1 MPIVIQSEAQL
12 KTPFLSFLPKMSS
25 APPWANEEAIREEL
39 FSTERLEQHA
49 ESLAGAQSVSS
60 QPERGRPLA
69 KRLRDNDEALLEA
82 YRVIAAAIQD
92 KRPITPAGEWLID
105 NFHIA
110 EDQIREI
117 RTDLPPSYY
126 HQLPKLVE
134 GPFKGY
140 PRIFEVAWAFV
151 AHTDSR
157 FEAEMLR
164 RFVLAYQRVQPLTI
178 GELWALAITIR
189 IVLVENLRR
198 LADLIVG
205 SQTSRDAANALA
217 GRLLGVATGSPEP
230 ADAALRQLARLT
242 LTRSFTVQLVQRLR
256 DEDPATTPALLWLD
270 QRLSSQGTNADEIVR
285 EELQRQGAAN
295 VTVRNIITSMRLI
308 SELDWREFFESVSLV
323 DEAVRAGSDF
333 AGMDFP
339 TRDRY
344 RRAIEELARGSGR
357 SEINVAGET
366 ILTAKRAESERQT
379 GTAEPDPR
387 RCDPGYYLIGG
398 GRRAFEK
405 QLGFRAPMKDWLIR
419 ANAAVGI
426 SGYLVTVALAAGLLL
441 ALALLAVSL
450 SGTDGRFFLPLAFLG
465 LFISVDAAITLVNR
479 AVTHR
484 FGPAALAGLELR
496 DGVSRQ
502 FRTIVVVPALLT
514 TRVAVDELI
523 ERLEVH
529 YLASPDG
536 EIQFGLLS
544 DWTDSPTERAA
555 DDEELLG
562 AAIEGIVRLNR
573 QYGPALDGPR
583 FFLFHRRRIWNE
595 GQGKWIGWERKRGKL
610 HELNRLLRGATDTSF
625 LEIGGGRPTAPS
637 GVRYVITLD
646 TDTRLPMGAAK
657 RLIGKM
663 AHPLNRPRLDP
674 ECRRVVEGYGVLQPR
689 VTQSLPTAQDGSVFQ
704 RVFSSANGI
713 DPYASAVS
721 DVYQDLFE
729 EGSYSGK
736 GIYDVDVFEAALN
749 GRIAESTILSH
760 DLLEGL
766 FVRAGLVSDVEVFE
780 DFPSRYDVAA
790 ARQHRWARGDWQLLP
805 WIIGRGPA
813 TGGGP
818 GRRDIPLLGR
828 WKLADNLRRTLTAPA
843 GFLALLTGWFLL
855 PPLAASF
862 WCAFVLLPF
871 LLTAILP
878 LVARLI
884 PRRSGITTGSHF
896 RAFRLDLR
904 VALLQ
909 FGLHAAL
916 LAHQAWLMFDAIVR
930 TLSRLYRRRELL
942 EWVTAAAA
950 GSDRELELVGFY
962 RRMLG
967 AVALAACGAFV
978 VAYADHGS
986 WLLAAPLVG
995 AWMLSPAIAW
1005 WVSRAPRPDQ
1015 SSLSDTESESLRLIA
1030 RRTWHFFA
1038 TFVTTEDHMLPPDN
1052 FQEDP
1057 RPVLAHRTSPT
1068 NLGLYLLSILAARD
1082 FGWLGITSAVDRLE
1096 ETLRTMNR
1104 LERFR
1109 GHFFNW
1115 YDTHDL
1121 HPLEPKY
1128 ISSVD
1133 SGNLAGHLIVL
1144 RSACREMVAAPVIG
1158 PEPFAGIADAVKLA
1172 RGSLD
1177 ALSSDRRISE
1187 IARKQLQIALDS
1199 LAASLKSPAESP
1211 AEFAVR
1217 LSNLG
1222 RQSEALPGLAQ
1233 ALVEEGDSD
1242 IAGRADVVTWT
1253 EAVASSVQCH
1263 QRDVDGLLPWIH
1275 LTARE
1280 ASPGAAKSI
1289 SRVITRTEMFDPIS
1303 SSALAL
1309 GDLPDHCQTLIEKLV
1324 QQRADLTSNGA
1335 VYDVA
1340 QLDRIITAL
1349 EQSAIAAQSLIRRIA
1364 SLDEVAGNMFDE
1376 MQFGFLLDPARQLLS
1391 IGYQSS
1397 EGALDPSCYDLL
1409 ASEARLASFI
1419 AIAKGDIAPKH
1430 WFKLGRAVTP
1440 IDHGSAL
1447 ISWSGS
1453 MFEYLMPELVMR
1465 EPAASLLHQ
1474 TARLIVSRQIEYGA
1488 QLGVPW
1494 GISES
1499 AYNLRDVELTYQ
1511 YSNFGVPGLGLKRG
1525 LSKNIVVAPYATAL
1539 ASMIEPAAA
1548 VRNFSRL
1555 AEAGACGRYGWY
1567 EALDYTSERL
1577 PEGKSVAIVRAY
1589 MAHHQ
1594 GMGLVAIANTLRGG
1608 TMRTRFHA
1616 SPVVQA
1622 TELLL
1627 QERPP
1632 RDVAAKWV
1640 RAEEVSQTI
1649 QVREL
1654 VPSILRRFRSPHDR
1668 IPRMHLLSNNRYTV
1682 MMTAAGSGFSRW
1694 RNLAVSRWRE
1704 DVTCDSWGSYIYLR
1718 DVENGSVW
1726 SAGYQPSGA
1735 KPDNYEVA
1743 FSEDR
1748 VEIARRD
1755 GTLTTTLDVV
1765 VSPEEDGE
1773 VRRVS
1778 ISNLGTRTREI
1789 ELTSYSEVVLAPPG
1803 DDAAHPAF
1811 SKLFVHTEFVPE
1823 LGALLATRR
1832 KRAPDEPDVWA
1843 AHLAVLE
1850 GEATDELQFETDRAR
1865 FLGRGNGVRSPV
1877 SLSSGRPLSNTVGT
1891 VLDPIFSIRRR
1902 VRIPR
1907 GATVRLSFWTLLA
1920 RSRDE
1925 VMSLADK
1932 HHDVA
1937 AFERAA
1943 TLAWTQAQV
1952 QLHHLGITSDEAH
1965 LFQRLANRVLY
1976 SDPTLRPSPEIL
1988 KRNDLGPSAL
1998 WAHGISGDLPIVLCR
2013 IDEAEDL
2020 ETVRQLIRAHYYW
2033 RMKHLAVDLVIVNER
2048 TTSYV
2053 QDLQTDLESVVRV
2066 TLSRSQPE
2074 KDGAPG
2080 TVFLL
2085 RADLLSVE
2093 VRTLL
2098 QTVARVVIVSRGG
2111 GLAEQVKRLQDIAPA
2126 AEPPRLKPR
2135 SASLPELV
2143 TPPQLEF
2150 FNGIGG
2156 FDQDGREYVTILDG
2170 EQVTP
2175 APWVNV
2181 IANPSF
2187 GFQVS
2192 AEGSGYTWSV
2202 NSRENQLTPWSND
2215 PVSDSPGEVIYVRD
2229 EDNGD
2234 LWTAT
2239 ALPIRDNASRYIA
2252 RHGQGYSRF
2261 EHVSHGI
2268 ALDLLQ
2274 FVPPDDPVKISRLKI
2289 KNVSGRRRRLSITAY
2304 VEWVLGP
2311 SRTACAPYVVTEI
2324 HPETGALL
2332 ARNPWRMEFGSR
2344 VAFADLA
2351 GRQTACSGDR
2361 TEFLGRNG
2369 TFAVPAALANR
2380 TPLSNR
2386 VGAGLDPCGV
2396 LQTAIEIPANGEAE
2410 ITFLL
2415 GEAAT
2420 RAESVSLVE
2429 RYRTANL
2436 DEVFRDVARYWDH
2449 ALGAVQVRTPD
2460 RAMDILLNRWLLY
2473 QTIVCRLWARAGFY
2487 QASGAYGFRD
2497 QLQDGM
2503 ALCLS
2508 KPGLTR
2514 EHLLRAAARQFAEG
2528 DVQHWWLPSSGKGI
2542 RTRVSDDLLWLPYA
2556 AAQYVTV
2563 TGDLTV
2569 LDEQIA
2575 FLDGMTLAD
2584 DEQDAFFQ
2592 PMPSDERATLFEHCA
2607 RSLDRSLA
2615 LGPHG
2620 LPLIGGG
2627 DWNDGL
2633 NRVGAGGQG
2642 ESIWLGWF
2650 LHATIASFVAFAD
2663 QRGQHDRAASWRQHA
2678 ISLHDALERE
2688 GWDGGWY
2695 RRGYF
2700 DDGTPLGSA
2709 SNSECRIDSIA
2720 QSWGVLSG
2728 AADPERAA
2736 RAMAAVDEN
2745 LMLRDEGL
2753 ALLFTPPFDQTTLD
2767 PGYIKGYPPGI
2778 RENGGQYT
2786 HAAIW
2791 SVQALAKLGD
2801 GDKAAELLALLNPI
2815 NHARTY
2821 TAAQRYKVE
2830 PYVVCADV
2838 YSVPPHV
2845 GQGGWTWYTGSA
2857 GWMYRAG
2864 LESILGFYVEGTTLR
2879 LDPCV
2884 PRAWRDFEIVFCHH
2898 TTQYEVFVENHAG
2911 VCRGIARLELD
2922 DQALPHGSTH
2932 ITLVDDGAIHH
2943 VRVIL
2948 G

>member
-1 MPIVIQSEAQL
+1 MPIVMENEAHLRRRFSRFLL
-12 KTPFLSFLPKMSS
+12 KKSS
-25 APPWANEEAIREEL
+25 GPPWADEEAIREEL
-39 FSTERLEQHA
+39 FSIERLEQHA
-49 ESLAGAQSVSS
+49 ESLAAAQSVSS
-60 QPERGRPLA
+60 RPERGRPLA
-69 KRLRDNDEALLEA
+69 KRVRDNDEALLDA
-82 YRVIAAAIQD
+82 YRVIAAAIAA
-92 KRPITPAGEWLID
+92 KRPITPAAEWLID
-105 NFHIA
+105 NFHLA

-126 HQLPKLVE
+126 RQLPKLAQ
-134 GPFKGY
+134 GPFSGY
-140 PRIFEVAWAFV
+140 PRIFEIAWAFV

-189 IVLVENLRR
+189 VVLVENLRR

-205 SQTSRDAANALA
+205 SQASRDAADALA
-217 GRLLGVATGSPEP
+217 ERLLGEGIKSPEST
-230 ADAALRQLARLT
+230 AVALRQFTHLP
-242 LTRSFTVQLVQRLR
+242 LTRSFAVQLVQRLR
-256 DEDPATTPALLWLD
+256 NEDPATTPALLWLD
-270 QRLSSQGTNADEIVR
+270 ERLSLQGTNADEIVR
-285 EELQRQGAAN
+285 EEHRRQGAAN
-295 VTVRNIITSMRLI
+295 VTVRNIVTSMRLI
-308 SELDWREFFESVSLV
+308 SELDWADFFESVSLV
-323 DEAVRAGSDF
+323 DEALRAGSDF
-333 AGMDFP
+333 AAMDFP

-357 SEINVAGET
+357 SEIDVVREA
-366 ILTAKRAESERQT
+366 ILIAKRAET

-387 RCDPGYYLIGG
+387 WRDPGYYLIGQ
-398 GRRAFEK
+398 GRRAFERE
-405 QLGFRAPMKDWLIR
+405 LGFRVPMKDWLIR

-426 SGYLVTVALAAGLLL
+426 AGYLVTVALAAGLLL
-441 ALALLAVSL
+441 ALAILAVGFAGANGWL
-450 SGTDGRFFLPLAFLG
+450 FLPLAFLG
-465 LFISVDAAITLVNR
+465 LFVSIDAAITLVNR
-479 AVTHR
+479 GVTSR
-484 FGPAALAGLELR
+484 FGPAVLPGIELR
-496 DGVSRQ
+496 DGISSE
-502 FRTIVVVPALLT
+502 FRTIVVMPTLLT
-514 TRVAVDELI
+514 TRAAIDELI
-523 ERLEVH
+523 ERLEIH

-536 EIQFGLLS
+536 DIQFALLS
-544 DWTDSPTERAA
+544 DWTDSATENAA

-573 QYGPALDGPR
+573 RYEPTPHGSR
-583 FFLFHRRRIWNE
+583 FFLFHRRRLWNE

-610 HELNRLLRGATDTSF
+610 HELNRLLRGATDTTF
-625 LEIGGGRPTAPS
+625 LAVGGRLPLVPP

-646 TDTRLPMGAAK
+646 TDTRLPIGAAK

-663 AHPLNRPRLDP
+663 AHPLNRPKLDP
-674 ECRRVVEGYGVLQPR
+674 VCRRVVEGYAVLQPR
-689 VTQSLPTAQDGSVFQ
+689 VTPSLPTARDGSIYQ
-704 RVFSSANGI
+704 RVFSSPTGI
-713 DPYASAVS
+713 DPYAAAVS

-736 GIYDVDVFEAALN
+736 GIYDVDIFEAALA
-749 GRIAESTILSH
+749 GRITESSVLSH
-760 DLLEGL
+760 DLLEGI
-766 FVRAGLVSDVEVFE
+766 FARAGLVSDVEVFE

-790 ARQHRWARGDWQLLP
+790 SRQHRWARGDWQLLP
-805 WIIGRGPA
+805 WIIGSGPA
-813 TGGGP
+813 ISGGSGRTGM
-818 GRRDIPLLGR
+818 PLLGR
-828 WKLADNLRRTLTAPA
+828 WKLADNLRRTLSAPA
-843 GFLALLTGWFLL
+843 SLLALLAGWILL
-855 PPLAASF
+855 APGAALL
-862 WCAFVLLPF
+862 WCGFVLLPF
-871 LLTAILP
+871 LLTAFLP
-878 LVARLI
+878 LVGRVI
-884 PRRSGITTGSHF
+884 PRSSRITTGSHF

-909 FGLHAAL
+909 FGLQMAL
-916 LAHQAWLMFDAIVR
+916 LAHQAWLMVDAIVR
-930 TLSRLYRRRELL
+930 TLSRLYRRRQLL

-950 GSDRELELVGFY
+950 GSDRELKLVGFY
-962 RRMLG
+962 RRMAG
-967 AVALAACGAFV
+967 AVALAACGAIA
-978 VAYADHGS
+978 VAYANHGT
-986 WLLAAPLVG
+986 WEIAAPLIA
-995 AWMLSPAIAW
+995 AWTLSPAIAW
-1005 WVSRAPRPDQ
+1005 WVSRALRPEQ
-1015 SSLSDTESESLRLIA
+1015 SLLSDAESKSLRLVA
-1030 RRTWHFFA
+1030 RRTWRFFE
-1038 TFVTTEDHMLPPDN
+1038 TFVTAEDNMLPPDN
-1052 FQEDP
+1052 FQDDP

-1068 NLGLYLLSILAARD
+1068 NLGLYLLSVLAARD

-1096 ETLRTMNR
+1096 ETLRTMSR

-1144 RSACREMVAAPVIG
+1144 RSACQDMVAAPVID
-1158 PEPFAGIADAVKLA
+1158 PRLLAGTADAVQLA

-1177 ALSSDRRISE
+1177 ALGSDDGISE

-1199 LAASLKSPAESP
+1199 LTASLKSSAESP
-1211 AEFAVR
+1211 ADFAVR
-1217 LSNLG
+1217 LSNLRG
-1222 RQSEALPGLAQ
+1222 QSGTLPDLARALFEEA
-1233 ALVEEGDSD
+1233 DSD
-1242 IAGRADVVTWT
+1242 VAGKAEVVTWT
-1253 EAVASSVQCH
+1253 EAIASSVQCH
-1263 QRDVDGLLPWIH
+1263 QRDIDGLLPWIQ
-1275 LTARE
+1275 LTAD
-1280 ASPGAAKSI
+1280 A
-1289 SRVITRTEMFDPIS
+1289 TIS
-1303 SSALAL
+1303 SSALTL
-1309 GDLPDHCQTLIEKLV
+1309 GDLPDHCQALIDRLAR
-1324 QQRADLTSNGA
+1324 QRADLSSNCA
-1335 VYDVA
+1335 VDDVA
-1340 QLDRIITAL
+1340 KYDRLVAAL
-1349 EQSAIAAQSLIRRIA
+1349 KQSSANAQALMRRITN
-1364 SLDEVAGNMFDE
+1364 LDELAGKMFDE
-1376 MQFGFLLDPARQLLS
+1376 MQFGFLLNSARQLLS
-1391 IGYQSS
+1391 IGYQAA

-1409 ASEARLASFI
+1409 ASEARLASFV

-1430 WFKLGRAVTP
+1430 WFKLARAVTP
-1440 IDHGSAL
+1440 IDSGAAL

-1465 EPAASLLHQ
+1465 EPAGSLLHQ

-1499 AYNLRDVELTYQ
+1499 AYNFRDLELTYQ

-1525 LSKNIVVAPYATAL
+1525 LSENIVVAPYATAL

-1548 VRNFSRL
+1548 VRNFARL
-1555 AEAGACGRYGWY
+1555 AEVGGCGQYGWY
-1567 EALDYTSERL
+1567 EALDYTPGRI
-1577 PEGKSVAIVRAY
+1577 PEGKSVAVVGAY

-1594 GMGLVAIANTLRGG
+1594 GMSLVAIANTLLGG

-1616 SPVVQA
+1616 NPIVQA
-1622 TELLL
+1622 SELLL

-1632 RDVAAKWV
+1632 RDVDVKWV
-1640 RAEEVSQTI
+1640 RAEEVSQTT

-1654 VPSILRRFRSPHDR
+1654 VPPMLRRFRSPHDR
-1668 IPRMHLLSNNRYTV
+1668 VPRSHLLSNGRYAV
-1682 MMTAAGSGFSRW
+1682 MITAAGSGYSRW
-1694 RNLAVSRWRE
+1694 RNLAVTRWRE
-1704 DVTCDSWGSYIYLR
+1704 DVTCDPWGSYVYLR
-1718 DVENGSVW
+1718 DVENGFVW

-1735 KPDNYEVA
+1735 RPDNYEVA

-1748 VEIARRD
+1748 AEITRRD
-1755 GTLTTTLDVV
+1755 GSLATTLDVV
-1765 VSPEEDGE
+1765 VSPEEDGD

-1778 ISNLGTRTREI
+1778 ISNLGVRTREI
-1789 ELTSYSEVVLAPPG
+1789 ELTSYSEIVLAPPS
-1803 DDAAHPAF
+1803 DDASHPAF
-1811 SKLFVHTEFVPE
+1811 SKLFVQTEFVPE

-1832 KRAPDEPDVWA
+1832 RRAPDEPEVWA

-1850 GEATDELQFETDRAR
+1850 GEATGELQFETDRAR
-1865 FLGRGNGVRSPV
+1865 FLGRGNGVGSPI
-1877 SLSSGRPLSNTVGT
+1877 SMSSGRPLSNTVGT

-1902 VRIPR
+1902 VRIPP
-1907 GATVRLSFWTLLA
+1907 GATVRLSFWTLVA

-1925 VMSLADK
+1925 VIGLADK

-1952 QLHHLGITSDEAH
+1952 QLHHLKITSDEAH

-1976 SDPTLRPSPEIL
+1976 SDLTLRPSPELL

-2013 IDEAEDL
+2013 IDEAEHL
-2020 ETVRQLIRAHYYW
+2020 ETVRQLIRAHSYW
-2033 RMKHLAVDLVIVNER
+2033 RMKQLAVDLVIVNER
-2048 TTSYV
+2048 STSYV
-2053 QDLQTDLESVVRV
+2053 QDLQSALESVVRV
-2066 TLSRSQPE
+2066 NLSRSPPQ

-2080 TVFLL
+2080 SVFLL
-2085 RADLLSVE
+2085 RADLLPVE

-2098 QTVARVVIVSRGG
+2098 QTVARVVIVSRRG
-2111 GLAEQVKRLQDIAPA
+2111 GLAEQVKRLQEITPA
-2126 AEPPRLKPR
+2126 AEPPRLAPR
-2135 SASLPELV
+2135 SVRPPEFV

-2156 FDQDGREYVTILDG
+2156 FDRDGREYVTILDG
-2170 EQVTP
+2170 DQVTP

-2202 NSRENQLTPWSND
+2202 NSRENQLTPQSND
-2215 PVSDSPGEVIYVRD
+2215 PVSDRPGEVIYVRD
-2229 EDNGD
+2229 QDSGD
-2234 LWTAT
+2234 VWTPT
-2239 ALPIRDNASRYIA
+2239 ALPIRDDASRYMA

-2274 FVPPDDPVKISRLKI
+2274 FVPLGDPIKISRLKI

-2311 SRTACAPYVVTEI
+2311 SRTTCAPYVVTEI
-2324 HPETGALL
+2324 DPKTGALL

-2351 GRQTACSGDR
+2351 GQQSSWSGDR
-2361 TEFLGRNG
+2361 TEFIGRNG
-2369 TFAVPAALANR
+2369 SFALPAALANR

-2396 LQTAIEIPANGEAE
+2396 LQTAVDIPANAEVE

-2420 RAESVSLVE
+2420 GAQALSLVE
-2429 RYRTANL
+2429 QYRAANL
-2436 DEVFRDVARYWDH
+2436 DDVFSDVGRYWDH
-2449 ALGAVQVRTPD
+2449 TLGTVQVRTPD
-2460 RAMDILLNRWLLY
+2460 RAMNILLNGWLLY
-2473 QTIVCRLWARAGFY
+2473 QTIVCRLWARSGFY

-2508 KPGLTR
+2508 QPGLTR
-2514 EHLLRAAARQFAEG
+2514 EHLLRAAARQFTEG

-2556 AAQYVTV
+2556 AAQYVTA

-2569 LDEQIA
+2569 LDEQVA
-2575 FLDGMTLAD
+2575 FLDGMTLAPH
-2584 DEQDAFFQ
+2584 EQDAFFQ

-2607 RSLDRSLA
+2607 RGLDRSLA
-2615 LGPHG
+2615 LGRHG

-2627 DWNDGL
+2627 DWNDGF

-2650 LHATIASFVAFAD
+2650 LCATIANFVAFAE
-2663 QRGQHDRAASWRQHA
+2663 QRGRHDRAAAWRQHA
-2678 ISLHDALERE
+2678 TSLIEALERE
-2688 GWDGGWY
+2688 GWDGDWY
-2695 RRGYF
+2695 RRGYY

-2709 SNSECRIDSIA
+2709 SSSECRIDSIA
-2720 QSWGVLSG
+2720 QSWGVISG
-2728 AADPERAA
+2728 AADQARAT

-2745 LMLRDEGL
+2745 LILRDDGL
-2753 ALLFTPPFDQTTLD
+2753 ALLFTPPFDRTKLD

-2801 GDKAAELLALLNPI
+2801 GDKAAELLSLLNPI
-2815 NHARTY
+2815 NHALTWA
-2821 TAAQRYKVE
+2821 AAQRYMVE
-2830 PYVVCADV
+2830 PYVVSADI
-2838 YSVPPHV
+2838 YAIPPHV
-2845 GQGGWTWYTGSA
+2845 GRGGWTWYTGSA

-2864 LESILGFYVEGTTLR
+2864 LESILGFTVEGATLR

-2884 PRAWRDFEIVFCHH
+2884 PRAWRDFEIVFRHK
-2898 TTQYEVFVENHAG
+2898 TTRYEVSVDNHAG
-2911 VCRGIARLELD
+2911 VCRGIVGLQLD
-2922 DQALPHGSTH
+2922 DHVLPHGSTH
-2932 ITLVDDGAIHH
+2932 ITLVDDGETHK

>member
-1 MPIVIQSEAQL
+1 
-12 KTPFLSFLPKMSS
+12 MSA
-25 APPWANEEAIREEL
+25 APPWADEEVIREEL
-39 FSTERLEQHA
+39 FSVERLEQHA
-49 ESLAGAQSVSS
+49 ESLAAAQSVSS
-60 QPERGRPLA
+60 RPERGRPLA
-69 KRLRDNDEALLEA
+69 KRVRDNDEALLEA
-82 YRVIAAAIQD
+82 YQTIAAAIKD
-92 KRPITPAGEWLID
+92 KRPITPAAEWLVD
-105 NFHIA
+105 NFHLV

-126 HQLPKLVE
+126 RQLPKLAE

-164 RFVLAYQRVQPLTI
+164 RFVSAYQHVQPLTI
-178 GELWALAITIR
+178 GELWALAISIR
-189 IVLVENLRR
+189 VVLVENLRR
-198 LADLIVG
+198 LSDLIVG
-205 SQTSRDAANALA
+205 SQTSRDAADALA
-217 GRLLGVATGSPEP
+217 ERLLGAGIKSPEP
-230 ADAALRQLARLT
+230 TAATLQPFANLP
-242 LTRSFTVQLVQRLR
+242 LTRSFAVQLVQRLR
-256 DEDPATTPALLWLD
+256 DEDPVTTPALLWLD
-270 QRLSSQGTNADEIVR
+270 QHLSSQGTNADEIVR
-285 EELQRQGAAN
+285 EEHRRQGAAN
-295 VTVRNIITSMRLI
+295 VTVRNIVTSMRLI
-308 SELDWREFFESVSLV
+308 SELDWAVFFESVSLA
-323 DEAVRAGSDF
+323 DEELRAGSDF
-333 AGMDFP
+333 AAMDFQ

-344 RRAIEELARGSGR
+344 RRAVEELARGSAN
-357 SEINVAGET
+357 SETDVARKVV
-366 ILTAKRAESERQT
+366 LNAKRAEADRQA

-387 RCDPGYYLIGG
+387 SWDPGYYLIGQ

-405 QLGFRAPMKDWLIR
+405 ELGFRAPLKDWLVR

-426 SGYLVTVALAAGLLL
+426 SGYLVTVAFAAGLLFTL
-441 ALALLAVSL
+441 ALFAVSVT
-450 SGTDGRFFLPLAFLG
+450 GADGWSFLPLVFLG
-465 LFISVDAAITLVNR
+465 LFVSVDAAITLVNR
-479 AVTHR
+479 AVTDR
-484 FGPAALAGLELR
+484 FGPAVLPGLELR
-496 DGVSRQ
+496 EGISSE
-502 FRTIVVVPALLT
+502 FRSIVVITTLLT
-514 TRVAVDELI
+514 SSAAIDELI
-523 ERLEVH
+523 ERLEIH

-536 EIQFGLLS
+536 DIRFALLS
-544 DWTDSPTERAA
+544 DWTDSATENAA
-555 DDEELLG
+555 GDEELLG
-562 AAIEGIVRLNR
+562 TAIEGIARLNG
-573 QYGPALDGPR
+573 QYGPASDGPR
-583 FFLFHRRRIWNE
+583 FFLLHRRRVWNE
-595 GQGKWIGWERKRGKL
+595 GQGKWIGRERKRGKL
-610 HELNRLLRGATDTSF
+610 HELNRLLRGATDTTF
-625 LEIGGGRPTAPS
+625 LSVGGLPPLVPS

-646 TDTRLPMGAAK
+646 TDTRLPIGAAK

-663 AHPLNRPRLDP
+663 AHPLNRPNLDP
-674 ECRRVVEGYGVLQPR
+674 ACRRVVEGYGVLQPR
-689 VTQSLPTAQDGSVFQ
+689 VTPSLPTAQDGSVYQ
-704 RVFSSANGI
+704 RVFSSPTGI
-713 DPYASAVS
+713 DPYAAAVS

-736 GIYDVDVFEAALN
+736 GIYDVDAFEAALA
-749 GRIAESTILSH
+749 GRIAESAVLSH
-760 DLLEGL
+760 DLLEGI
-766 FVRAGLVSDVEVFE
+766 FARAGLVSDVEVFE
-780 DFPSRYDVAA
+780 DFPSRYNVAA
-790 ARQHRWARGDWQLLP
+790 LRQHRWARGDWQLLP
-805 WIIGRGPA
+805 WIMGRGPA
-813 TGGGP
+813 SDGGLGRTG
-818 GRRDIPLLGR
+818 IPLLGR
-828 WKLADNLRRTLTAPA
+828 WKLADNLRRTLSAPA
-843 GFLALLTGWFLL
+843 SLLALLTGWILL
-855 PPLAASF
+855 PPGAALL
-862 WCAFVLLPF
+862 WCGFVLFPL
-871 LLTAILP
+871 LLTAFLP
-878 LVARLI
+878 LVARVI
-884 PRRSGITTGSHF
+884 PRRSGISTGSHF

-909 FGLHAAL
+909 FGLQVAL
-916 LAHQAWLMFDAIVR
+916 LAHQAWLMVDAIVR
-930 TLSRLYRRRELL
+930 TLSRLYRRRQLL

-950 GSDRELELVGFY
+950 DSNRELDLAGFY
-962 RRMLG
+962 RQMVG
-967 AVALAACGAFV
+967 AVALAACVAIA
-978 VAYADHGS
+978 VAYANHGT
-986 WLLAAPLVG
+986 WVFAAPLIA
-995 AWMLSPAIAW
+995 AWMLSPTIAW
-1005 WVSRAPRPDQ
+1005 WVSQAPRPEQ
-1015 SSLSDTESESLRLIA
+1015 SSLSDAELESLRLTA
-1030 RRTWHFFA
+1030 RRTWHFFEA
-1038 TFVTTEDHMLPPDN
+1038 FVTAEDNMLPPDN

-1068 NLGLYLLSILAARD
+1068 NLGLYLLSVLAARD

-1096 ETLRTMNR
+1096 ATLGTMTR

-1144 RSACREMVAAPVIG
+1144 RSACREMLAAPVIG
-1158 PEPFAGIADAVKLA
+1158 AEPLAGIADAVKLA
-1172 RGSLD
+1172 RS
-1177 ALSSDRRISE
+1177 ALSSDRRISQN
-1187 IARKQLQIALDS
+1187 AHKPLQIALDS
-1199 LAASLKSPAESP
+1199 LAALLNTPAKSPVDL
-1211 AEFAVR
+1211 AVR
-1217 LSNLG
+1217 LSNLK
-1222 RQSEALPGLAQ
+1222 RASETLPNLART
-1233 ALVEEGDSD
+1233 LFEEKDSD
-1242 IAGRADVVTWT
+1242 LADMAEVVTWT
-1253 EAVASSVQCH
+1253 EAVVSSIQSH
-1263 QRDVDGLLPWIH
+1263 LRDIDGLLSWVD
-1275 LTARE
+1275 LTASE
-1280 ASPGAAKSI
+1280 TAPGAL
-1289 SRVITRTEMFDPIS
+1289 T
-1303 SSALAL
+1303 L

-1324 QQRADLTSNGA
+1324 RQKTNLTSNGA
-1335 VYDVA
+1335 DDDVA
-1340 QLDRIITAL
+1340 QIDRRIAAL
-1349 EQSAIAAQSLIRRIA
+1349 EQSAAAAQALIRRIESIDA
-1364 SLDEVAGNMFDE
+1364 LAGKMFDE
-1376 MQFGFLLDPARQLLS
+1376 TQFAFLLDPARQLLS
-1391 IGYQSS
+1391 IGYQIT

-1440 IDHGSAL
+1440 IDRGSAL

-1465 EPAASLLHQ
+1465 EPDGSLLHQ

-1499 AYNLRDVELTYQ
+1499 AYNFRDIELTYQ

-1525 LSKNIVVAPYATAL
+1525 LSENIVVAPYATAL

-1548 VRNFSRL
+1548 ARNFARL
-1555 AEAGACGRYGWY
+1555 ADVGGCGRYGWY
-1567 EALDYTSERL
+1567 EALDYTPGRI
-1577 PEGKSVAIVRAY
+1577 PEGKTVAVVRAY

-1594 GMGLVAIANTLRGG
+1594 GMSLVAIANTLRGG

-1616 SPVVQA
+1616 NPIVQA
-1622 TELLL
+1622 SELLL

-1632 RDVAAKWV
+1632 RDVAVKWV
-1640 RAEEVSQTI
+1640 RAEEVSQTT

-1654 VPSILRRFRSPHDR
+1654 VPPMLRRFRSPHDR
-1668 IPRMHLLSNNRYTV
+1668 VPRSHLLSNGRYAV
-1682 MMTAAGSGFSRW
+1682 MITAAGSGFSRW
-1694 RNLAVSRWRE
+1694 HNLAVSRWHE
-1704 DVTCDSWGSYIYLR
+1704 DVTCDPWGSYVYLR

-1735 KPDNYEVA
+1735 RPDNYEVS

-1748 VEIARRD
+1748 AEITRRD

-1778 ISNLGTRTREI
+1778 ISNLGARTREI
-1789 ELTSYSEVVLAPPG
+1789 ELTSYSEVVLASAS

-1811 SKLFVHTEFVPE
+1811 SKLFVQTEFVPE

-1832 KRAPDEPDVWA
+1832 RRSPDEPEVWA

-1850 GEATDELQFETDRAR
+1850 GEATGELQFETNRAR
-1865 FLGRGNGVRSPV
+1865 FLGRGNGVRSPISV
-1877 SLSSGRPLSNTVGT
+1877 SSGRPLSNTVGT

-1902 VRIPR
+1902 VRIPP
-1907 GATVRLSFWTLLA
+1907 GATIRLSFWTLLA

-1925 VMSLADK
+1925 VIGLADK

-1952 QLHHLGITSDEAH
+1952 QLHHLGIISDEAH

-1976 SDPTLRPSPEIL
+1976 SDLTLRPSPEIL

-2013 IDEAEDL
+2013 IDEAEHL
-2020 ETVRQLIRAHYYW
+2020 ETVRQLIRAHSYW
-2033 RMKHLAVDLVIVNER
+2033 RMKQLAVDLVIVNER
-2048 TTSYV
+2048 STSYV
-2053 QDLQTDLESVVRV
+2053 QDLQSALESVVRV
-2066 TLSRSQPE
+2066 NLSRSPSE

-2080 TVFLL
+2080 SVFLL
-2085 RADLLSVE
+2085 RADLLSAE
-2093 VRTLL
+2093 VRNLL
-2098 QTVARVVIVSRGG
+2098 QTVARVVIVSRRG
-2111 GLAEQVKRLQDIAPA
+2111 GLAEQVKRLQEIAPA
-2126 AEPPRLKPR
+2126 AEPPHLKPR
-2135 SASLPELV
+2135 SVSPPEFIA
-2143 TPPQLEF
+2143 PPQLEF

-2170 EQVTP
+2170 DQETP

-2202 NSRENQLTPWSND
+2202 NSRENQLTPRSND
-2215 PVSDSPGEVIYVRD
+2215 PVSDSPGEAIYLRD
-2229 EDNGD
+2229 QDSGEV
-2234 LWTAT
+2234 WTAT
-2239 ALPIRDNASRYIA
+2239 ALPIRDDASRYIA

-2274 FVPPDDPVKISRLKI
+2274 FVPLDDPVKVSRLKI
-2289 KNVSGRRRRLSITAY
+2289 KNVSGRRRRLSVTAY

-2311 SRTACAPYVVTEI
+2311 LRAACAPYVVTEI
-2324 HPETGALL
+2324 DLETGVLL

-2351 GRQTACSGDR
+2351 GRQRSWSGDR
-2361 TEFLGRNG
+2361 TEFIGRNG
-2369 TFAVPAALANR
+2369 NFALPAALANR
-2380 TPLSNR
+2380 DPLSNR

-2396 LQTAIEIPANGEAE
+2396 LQTAIEIQANAE
-2410 ITFLL
+2410 VEIVFFL
-2415 GEAAT
+2415 GEAT
-2420 RAESVSLVE
+2420 SRAEALSLVE
-2429 RYRTANL
+2429 RYRIANL
-2436 DEVFRDVARYWDH
+2436 DEVFRDVGRFWDDT
-2449 ALGAVQVRTPD
+2449 LGVVQVKTPD

-2473 QTIVCRLWARAGFY
+2473 QTIVCRLWARSGFY

-2508 KPGLTR
+2508 QPGLTR
-2514 EHLLRAAARQFAEG
+2514 AHLLRAAARQFTEG

-2556 AAQYVTV
+2556 VAQYVTA
-2563 TGDLTV
+2563 TGDLAV

-2575 FLDGMTLAD
+2575 FLDGMTLAPN
-2584 DEQDAFFQ
+2584 EQDAFFQ

-2607 RSLDRSLA
+2607 RGLDRSLA
-2615 LGPHG
+2615 VGRHG

-2627 DWNDGL
+2627 DWSDGL

-2642 ESIWLGWF
+2642 ESIWLGW
-2650 LHATIASFVAFAD
+2650 LLCANIANFVAFAE
-2663 QRGQHDRAASWRQHA
+2663 QRGQHDRAAAWRQHA
-2678 ISLHDALERE
+2678 TSLREALERD
-2688 GWDGGWY
+2688 GWDGDWY

-2709 SNSECRIDSIA
+2709 SSSECRIDSIA
-2720 QSWGVLSG
+2720 QSWGVISG
-2728 AADPERAA
+2728 AADQARAT

-2745 LMLRDEGL
+2745 LTLRDDGL
-2753 ALLFTPPFDQTTLD
+2753 ALLFTPPFEQTTLD

-2801 GDKAAELLALLNPI
+2801 GDKAAELLSLLNPI
-2815 NHARTY
+2815 NHARTWA
-2821 TAAQRYKVE
+2821 AAQRYKVE
-2830 PYVVCADV
+2830 PYVVSADI

-2845 GQGGWTWYTGSA
+2845 GRGGWTWYTGSA

-2864 LESILGFYVEGTTLR
+2864 LESILGFTVGGTTLR

-2884 PRAWRDFEIVFCHH
+2884 PRAWRDFEIVFRHR
-2898 TTQYEVFVENHAG
+2898 TSRYEGSVKNHAR

-2922 DQALPHGSTH
+2922 GQALLHGSTD
-2932 ITLVDDGAIHH
+2932 IMLVDDGATHH